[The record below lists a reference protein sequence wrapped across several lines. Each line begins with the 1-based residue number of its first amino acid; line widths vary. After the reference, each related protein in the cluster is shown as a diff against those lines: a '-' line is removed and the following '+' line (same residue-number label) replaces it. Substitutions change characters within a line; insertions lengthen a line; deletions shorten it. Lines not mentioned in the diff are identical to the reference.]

1 MALLACGE
9 LDPAIVANVVRPYRA
24 GFRLYHFAI
33 DACAAA
39 ADEPPCRTAGF
50 AQARRLKQHDRGDS
64 GLQFAAGGVDD
75 GEVRAGRAFLE
86 GLARGLGGV
95 RGGVRAVAEA
105 RRLVRQQLLRFVQL
119 GASERLVARD
129 LVEGSSVKSRMK
141 RPTSASAVLRQ
152 YCQ

>member
-1 MALLACGE
+1 MS
-9 LDPAIVANVVRPYRA
+9 
-24 GFRLYHFAI
+24 
-33 DACAAA
+33 
-39 ADEPPCRTAGF
+39 PPCRPAGF

-64 GLQFAAGGVDD
+64 GLQLAAGGVDD

-129 LVEGSSVKSRMK
+129 LVEGELGEEPHEAADVGIVRVA
-141 RPTSASAVLRQ
+141 PELQ
-152 YCQ
+152 